1 MKQQIKKLHQAATYL
16 GAFPYEVASEL
27 IERFSKENDLVVD
40 NFSGKGTTALASRVL
55 KRKFIG
61 NDLNPYAY
69 VLSKWKC
76 AHLDKDKLI
85 AIVNNLEQKFF
96 SSFDI
101 SQINWDNYQD
111 LLVYYSPVVLEQLI
125 FLCQQIGISW
135 SQNSDYLNGLLVII
149 FSLMY
154 GSARKDGTTRY
165 FSLSMPSSISMSINY
180 VRNYAKKHNLTRPE
194 HKNIF
199 RLIREQIEFKWSQ
212 LLEVPFEGQIY
223 YHNSLNEFEFIKD
236 NSATLVVTSPPYLNL
251 VNYASNNWLRLWM
264 LGYEKANLKEHIKLS
279 DNLKL
284 AQWQEFI
291 FAYLNNIYH
300 KIKPGGTL
308 CLIVGTVYG
317 SPIIEQF
324 WSEYKHKLPQWEFVE
339 LINQDVAANAKTLRS
354 AGAKAGRATK
364 VEQVL
369 ILKKR

>member
-1 MKQQIKKLHQAATYL
+1 MKEIKKLHQSATYL

-27 IERFSKENDLVVD
+27 IERFSNAGDLVVD
-40 NFSGKGTTALASRVL
+40 NFSGKGTTALAARVL

-76 AHLDKDKLI
+76 AHLDKAKLI
-85 AIVNNLEQKFF
+85 AIVSSLEQRFF
-96 SSFDI
+96 SSA
-101 SQINWDNYQD
+101 SSWQIDWDNYRD
-111 LLVYYSPVVLEQLI
+111 LMVYYSPVVLEQLI
-125 FLCQQIGISW
+125 FLRQQIGISW
-135 SQNSDYLNGLLVII
+135 SQNSDYLNGLLTIVL
-149 FSLMY
+149 SLMY
-154 GSARKDGTTRY
+154 GPARKDGTTRY
-165 FSLSMPSSISMSINY
+165 FSLSMPSSISMSVNY
-180 VRNYAKKHNLTRPE
+180 VRNYAKKHNLVRPE
-194 HKNIF
+194 HKSIF
-199 RLIREQIEFKWSQ
+199 NLIREQIEFKWSQ
-212 LLEVPFEGQIY
+212 ILETPFDGQIY

-236 NSATLVVTSPPYLNL
+236 NSTTLVVTSPPYLNL

-264 LGYEKANLKEHIKLS
+264 LGYDKANLKDHIKLS

-291 FAYLNNIYH
+291 FAYLSNIYS

-324 WSEYKHKLPQWEFVE
+324 WNEWQHKLPQWEFVE
-339 LINQDVAANAKTLRS
+339 LISQNVSDNSKTLRS
-354 AGAKAGRATK
+354 AGTKAGRATK

-369 ILKKR
+369 ILKKNI